1 MRTADLFLSWQLI
14 CLMGSMQRSYCM
26 SEFDNNQSL
35 GICHWMVVANS
46 KIKNSVGINN
56 QNQVLNEFES
66 DHHQLSAANFF
77 LLPKSNEGA
86 NAING

>member
-1 MRTADLFLSWQLI
+1 
-14 CLMGSMQRSYCM
+14 
-26 SEFDNNQSL
+26 
-35 GICHWMVVANS
+35 MVVANS